1 MPKLGIV
8 ISNYNGWQ
16 DTLACLESLG
26 RQTFRDF
33 EVVLLDDGSPQRF
46 GPAAGTASAAVGGVS
61 APERESGLCGR
72 KQPGNEACSGRWR
85 RIRSAAEQ

>member
-26 RQTFRDF
+26 SQTFRDF
-33 EVVLLDDGSPQRF
+33 EVVLLDDGSPNDSVRQLELHLPRGWCF
-46 GPAAGTASAAVGGVS
+46 CP
-61 APERESGLCGR
+61 R
-72 KQPGNEACSGRWR
+72 K
-85 RIRSAAEQ
+85 RIWVLRPQTTWE